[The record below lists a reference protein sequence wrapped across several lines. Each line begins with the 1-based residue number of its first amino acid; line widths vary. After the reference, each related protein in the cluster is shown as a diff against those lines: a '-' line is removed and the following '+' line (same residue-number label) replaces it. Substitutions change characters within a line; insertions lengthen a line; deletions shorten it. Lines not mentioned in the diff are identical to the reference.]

1 MEVECNRHPGASTND
16 RQLLDE
22 TDFFIF
28 FPVSHGWQILATQP
42 WVPMQVRRRASIKLI
57 WYTVETK
64 EGWVGGITQKLC
76 SNAEQPYNKHE
87 ESMHMWQE
95 NTADCTSFPILQYL
109 LYLKACTG
117 VQEHTEKNT
126 WERRPLKD
134 ALVQVPHKT
143 PLGTKECWHRQM
155 DNNDCRPSREDKYSL
170 LLTPLN
176 YIWLRLK
183 QIQYVV
189 WLSIPYVIYF

>member
-22 TDFFIF
+22 TDFLIF

-64 EGWVGGITQKLC
+64 EGWVGGTTQKLC

-126 WERRPLKD
+126 WERRPLKMHWCKCLTKHHWTQRNVD
-134 ALVQVPHKT
+134 IGKWITMIADPRGKT
-143 PLGTKECWHRQM
+143 NTRC
-155 DNNDCRPSREDKYSL
+155 C
-170 LLTPLN
+170 
-176 YIWLRLK
+176 
-183 QIQYVV
+183 
-189 WLSIPYVIYF
+189 